1 MRPAPALLALLLAV
15 SMFAGSTAVGVV
27 PAAAANCLSGAE
39 RRQAVQTGQAMK
51 PGKIRR
57 AVQGELIDLKL
68 CWRGGR
74 LVYVATVLAGG
85 GAVRRLTVDANSGAL
100 VGR

>member
-1 MRPAPALLALLLAV
+1 MRPGPPLLALLLVAV
-15 SMFAGSTAVGVV
+15 VLVGAPVAGVA
-27 PAAAANCLSGAE
+27 PAAAAECLSGAE
-39 RRQAVQTGQAMK
+39 RRQAVQTGQAMR
-51 PGKIRR
+51 PGQIRR

-74 LVYVATVLAGG
+74 LTYVATVLGAG
-85 GAVRRLTVDANSGAL
+85 GAVRRLTIDAASGAV